1 MKKYEFK
8 ALCSEHLIDVD
19 IALENEQL
27 IDLLKNRASYKAIE
41 KCLIEQF

>member
-1 MKKYEFK
+1 MKKYEFY
-8 ALCSEHLIDVD
+8 ALCGEHLIDIN

-41 KCLIEQF
+41 QCLIEQF